1 MSDLI
6 LSPRET
12 QIADLVCKG
21 MTNLEI
27 ANELCI
33 EVKTVKNHI
42 GEIFRTNNLRNRVE
56 LAMARIL
63 VRNRDLGDE
72 TEDVA

>member
-33 EVKTVKNHI
+33 ELKTVKNHI
-42 GEIFRTNNLRNRVE
+42 GEIFRANNLRNRVE
-56 LAMARIL
+56 LAMARSL